1 MLRRRRFRPLH
12 EHNEEHTMMKRRTLI
27 TATAATLVAPLL
39 ARAQT
44 LPQGPIRIVVGFP
57 PGGGTDILARVIA
70 PRLQELW
77 KVSVV
82 VENKAGA
89 AGVLAADFVAKA
101 PADGNTLLMGH
112 INSHAIAPAL
122 QPKLGYNA
130 ESDFAPVV
138 LVGVTPNLL
147 VCNADQPA
155 KTVPELI
162 ALCKA
167 RPGHITFG
175 SAGPASAQHL
185 ALELFKHQAGIFAVH
200 IPYRGSAPL
209 ITDLIGGQVQY
220 SFDTMTAA
228 TPHVKSGKLI
238 AVAQTRPQ
246 RSKAYPNVP
255 TVAEAGF
262 PGFDA
267 TTWYGLIAPARVN
280 AGYVKRLNEDVNR
293 ILVMPE
299 VAERLGASGA
309 EDSGGTPERFAEF
322 MQSERSKYAK
332 LVKEAGIKIES

>member
-1 MLRRRRFRPLH
+1 MIQ
-12 EHNEEHTMMKRRTLI
+12 RRTLI
-27 TATAATLVAPLL
+27 QAAGAGAATLAAPML
-39 ARAQT
+39 RAQT
-44 LPQGPIRIVVGFP
+44 LPSGPLRIVVGFP

-101 PADGNTLLMGH
+101 PADGNTVLMGH

-122 QPKLGYNA
+122 NPKLSYNA
-130 ESDFAPVV
+130 ETDFAPVV

-147 VCNADQPA
+147 VCNNDQPA
-155 KTVPELI
+155 KTVQDLI
-162 ALCKA
+162 ALCKS

-185 ALELFKHQAGIFAVH
+185 ALELFKHQAKVFALH

-228 TPHVKSGKLI
+228 TPHVKSGKLF

-255 TVAEAGF
+255 TVAESGF

-267 TTWYGLIAPARVN
+267 TTWYGLIAPAKVG
-280 AGYVKRLNEDVNR
+280 AGYVKKLNEDVNR
-293 ILVMPE
+293 ILQNPE
-299 VAERLGASGA
+299 VIERLAASGA

-322 MQSERSKYAK
+322 MRNERSKYAK
-332 LVKEAGIKIES
+332 LVKDAGIKVES

>member
-1 MLRRRRFRPLH
+1 MIQ
-12 EHNEEHTMMKRRTLI
+12 RRTLI
-27 TATAATLVAPLL
+27 QAAGASAATLAAPML
-39 ARAQT
+39 RAQA
-44 LPQGPIRIVVGFP
+44 LPAGPVRIIVGFP
-57 PGGGTDILARVIA
+57 AGGGTDILARVIA
-70 PRLQELW
+70 PRLQEMW

-122 QPKLGYNA
+122 NPKLSYNA
-130 ESDFAPVV
+130 EADFAPVV

-147 VCNADQPA
+147 VCNNDQPA
-155 KTVPELI
+155 KTVKDII

-185 ALELFKHQAGIFAVH
+185 ALELFKHQAKVFALH

-228 TPHVKSGKLI
+228 TPHVKGGKLF

-255 TVAEAGF
+255 TVAESGF

-267 TTWYGLIAPARVN
+267 TTWYGLIAPGKVSP
-280 AGYVKRLNEDVNR
+280 GYVKRLNEDVNK
-293 ILVMPE
+293 ILLIPE
-299 VAERLGASGA
+299 VAERLAASGA
-309 EDSGGTPERFAEF
+309 EDSGGTAERFAEF
-322 MQSERSKYAK
+322 MNSERSKYAR
-332 LVKEAGIKIES
+332 LVKDAGIKVDS